1 MTEAYICD
9 AIRTPVGRYNGGLGA
24 MRVDDLAAHPIKALM
39 QRNAGVDWGSVDDVI
54 YGCVNQAG
62 EDNRNVARMAGL
74 LAGLP
79 VEVAGATVN
88 RLCGSGLEAAGH
100 AARAVKLGEADI
112 MIAGGVEGMTR
123 SPYVMGKPESAFDRS
138 MKLEDTVLGWRF
150 VNPKLKAAYGVDPM
164 GQTAENV
171 AQEHQI
177 SRTDQDAFAYRSQRR
192 CKIAQDRGFFDKEI
206 VKVVVRKGKA
216 EIVVEKDEHPRGDT
230 TMETLSKLPAA
241 FREGGSVTAG
251 NSSGLND
258 GACAMII
265 ASEAAAKANGL
276 TPRARILGAVSA
288 GVPPRVMGIG
298 PVPATQKLLGKL
310 GLTIKDFDTIELNEA
325 FAAQAL
331 AVMHDLELDPAKV
344 NVGVTVF
351 VSVKTN
357 EHNDAWMRKFSG
369 VIDEFPEVVEFYRMS
384 GDVDY
389 LMRVVV
395 PDIGAYD
402 AFYKRLIS
410 KINLTDV
417 SSAFAMGQIK
427 YTTALPLDFAIVVDD
442 DK

>member
-1 MTEAYICD
+1 MTEAFICD
-9 AIRTPVGRYNGGLGA
+9 AIRTPVGRYNGGLGG
-24 MRVDDLAAHPIKALM
+24 MRVDDLAAHPLKALM
-39 QRNAGVDWGSVDDVI
+39 QRNANVDWGAVDDII

-100 AARAVKLGEADI
+100 AARAVKLGEADM

-150 VNPKLKAAYGVDPM
+150 INPKMKAAYGVDPM

-171 AQEHQI
+171 ATEHQI

-192 CKIAQDRGFFDKEI
+192 CKAAQDRGFFDKEI
-206 VKVVVRKGKA
+206 VKVTVKQRKG

-230 TMETLSKLPAA
+230 TMETLSKLAPA

-298 PVPATQKLLGKL
+298 PVPATKKLLAKL
-310 GLTIKDFDTIELNEA
+310 GMTTKDFDTIELNEA

-331 AVMHDLELDPAKV
+331 AVTRDHGLADGDPRV
-344 NVGVTVF
+344 NPNGGAIALGPPLGASGGRLVATAMYQLQRAGGRYALCTMCIGVGQGI
-351 VSVKTN
+351 
-357 EHNDAWMRKFSG
+357 AL
-369 VIDEFPEVVEFYRMS
+369 VIE
-384 GDVDY
+384 
-389 LMRVVV
+389 RV
-395 PDIGAYD
+395 
-402 AFYKRLIS
+402 
-410 KINLTDV
+410 
-417 SSAFAMGQIK
+417 
-427 YTTALPLDFAIVVDD
+427 
-442 DK
+442 

>member
-1 MTEAYICD
+1 MTEAFICD
-9 AIRTPVGRYNGGLGA
+9 AIRTPVGRYNGGLA
-24 MRVDDLAAHPIKALM
+24 PVRVDDLAAHPIKALM
-39 QRNAGVDWGSVDDVI
+39 QRNPNVDWGAVDDVV

-100 AARAVKLGEADI
+100 AARAIKLGEADM

-123 SPYVMGKPESAFDRS
+123 SPYVMGKPEGPFDRS

-150 VNPKLKAAYGVDPM
+150 VNPKMKAAYGIDPM

-171 AQEHQI
+171 ATEHQI

-192 CKIAQDRGFFDKEI
+192 CKAAQDRGFFDKEI
-206 VKVVVRKGKA
+206 VKVCVKLRKG
-216 EIVVEKDEHPRGDT
+216 ESIVDKDEHPRGDT
-230 TMETLSKLPAA
+230 TMEILSKLPAA

-251 NSSGLND
+251 NSSGIND

-265 ASEAAAKANGL
+265 ASEAAARANGL
-276 TPRARILGAVSA
+276 TPRARILGTVSA

-298 PVPATQKLLGKL
+298 PLPATKKLLAKL
-310 GLTIKDFDTIELNEA
+310 GMSVKDFDTIELNEA

-331 AVMHDLELDPAKV
+331 AVLRQLGLSDDAENV
-344 NVGVTVF
+344 NPNGGAIALG
-351 VSVKTN
+351 
-357 EHNDAWMRKFSG
+357 HPLGASG
-369 VIDEFPEVVEFYRMS
+369 GR
-384 GDVDY
+384 
-389 LMRVVV
+389 LM
-395 PDIGAYD
+395 I
-402 AFYKRLIS
+402 
-410 KINLTDV
+410 
-417 SSAFAMGQIK
+417 
-427 YTTALPLDFAIVVDD
+427 TALNQLEAIGGKRALCTMCIGVGQGIALALERV
-442 DK
+442 